1 MSASIKDADMG
12 DSQAG
17 IHTGTPQGNTD
28 DASSTP
34 MAARPVCAFDAIVIG
49 ASTGGIDALGILLP
63 ALPAYLPVAVMIVVH
78 IPPQRDSLLPAL
90 FQGRCTLPVSE
101 ADPREPIQPGHVYFA
116 PPDYHLMVESDRTWA
131 LSQDAPVHYSRPSI
145 DVLFETAAWSYGP
158 RLLGILLTGANED
171 GARGM
176 QAISEAGGTTWAQ
189 SPETALA
196 SVMPQSAIALGS
208 VDHVLSLPQIANRL
222 QNLCDISALSTTHR
236 DKGQ

>member
-1 MSASIKDADMG
+1 MSAFTKDADMG
-12 DSQAG
+12 DRTTRL
-17 IHTGTPQGNTD
+17 HTGTTHDRSEDVSPNP
-28 DASSTP
+28 ST
-34 MAARPVCAFDAIVIG
+34 ARPACAFDAIVIG

-63 ALPAYLPVAVMIVVH
+63 ALPAGLPAAVMIVVH
-78 IPPQRDSLLPAL
+78 IPPQRDSLLPTL
-90 FQGRCTLPVSE
+90 FQSRCALPVSE
-101 ADPREPIQPGHVYFA
+101 ADPREAIQAGHVYFA

-176 QAISEAGGTTWAQ
+176 QAIKEAGGATWAQ

-196 SVMPQSAIALGS
+196 SVMPQSAITLGS
-208 VDHVLSLPQIANRL
+208 VEHVLSLPQMASRL
-222 QNLCDISALSTTHR
+222 QNLCDVSALSTTHQ

>member
-1 MSASIKDADMG
+1 MSAFTKDADMG
-12 DSQAG
+12 DSYTR
-17 IHTGTPQGNTD
+17 IHTGTAHGSSDDVTTD
-28 DASSTP
+28 P
-34 MAARPVCAFDAIVIG
+34 PAARPACAYDAIVIG
-49 ASTGGIDALGILLP
+49 ASTGGIDALSVLLP
-63 ALPAYLPVAVMIVVH
+63 ALPAGLPAAVMIVVH
-78 IPPQRDSLLPAL
+78 IPPQRDSLLPTL
-90 FQGRCTLPVSE
+90 FEGRCALPVSE
-101 ADPREPIQPGHVYFA
+101 ADPREAIQAGHVYFA

-176 QAISEAGGTTWAQ
+176 QAIHEAGGTTWAQ

-208 VDHVLSLPQIANRL
+208 VDHVLSLPQMASRL
-222 QNLCDISALSTTHR
+222 QNLCDISALSATHR